1 VNAAADS
8 SSSVKITAHQQYHT
22 EGIDADDLSPSPL
35 ALFQRWFT
43 HAQQQGVSQPEAML
57 LSTVDT
63 SVNPPRPSSRVV
75 LLKSILPDKGLTF
88 FSNYDSRK
96 GREIAADPWVSCVF
110 FWDGLHRSVRFLGKA
125 TRVPKEE
132 SQEYFDSRPVGSR
145 IGAWASPQS
154 SVIAGGREELEQKVR
169 QTEQKFGVP
178 GAAGLTES
186 DKWEGSEDPKIP
198 VPEYWG
204 GYRID
209 PYEVEFWSGRPNRLH
224 DRFRYTRS
232 ADSNKSPAEDQW
244 KIDRLAP

>member
-1 VNAAADS
+1 
-8 SSSVKITAHQQYHT
+8 
-22 EGIDADDLSPSPL
+22 
-35 ALFQRWFT
+35 
-43 HAQQQGVSQPEAML
+43 M
-57 LSTVDT
+57 
-63 SVNPPRPSSRVV
+63 
-75 LLKSILPDKGLTF
+75 
-88 FSNYDSRK
+88 
-96 GREIAADPWVSCVF
+96 
-110 FWDGLHRSVRFLGKA
+110 
-125 TRVPKEE
+125 PKEE

-224 DRFRYTRS
+224 DRFR
-232 ADSNKSPAEDQW
+232 
-244 KIDRLAP
+244 